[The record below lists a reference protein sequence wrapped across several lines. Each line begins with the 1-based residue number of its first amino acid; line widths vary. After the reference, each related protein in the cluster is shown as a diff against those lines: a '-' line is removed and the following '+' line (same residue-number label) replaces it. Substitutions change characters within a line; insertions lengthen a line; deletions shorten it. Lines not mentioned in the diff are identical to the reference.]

1 VLGPPVVVDFLL
13 LSARLNVREEP
24 AMAKETRYNAY
35 DDGMKTDHHM
45 EGTVIPKAASRGYW
59 DSKTLP
65 QIKADTVGADIDV
78 QQPLA
83 QNLVEVM
90 EDGSVRTV
98 HLTQEDV
105 KKLVEANR
113 VKGKD
118 VLSDH
123 PPVAI
128 TYDQIMPPKPLPGTV
143 KMAEPAQPIQ
153 PAQPSIP
160 VFRTMPID
168 QIPPMAVPPDV
179 AAYAA
184 TGSLVPPVP
193 GYTQPKPRKKIQFV
207 GEFGSI
213 TYHYEDVHIYN
224 IYFIMVQHSRERE
237 FFEAPSGEKP
247 VVINFGSARYICYPG
262 PQFPLIPNGE
272 LFVTVY
278 LIDEE
283 ATSQLNGQRGNDG
296 KA

>member
-1 VLGPPVVVDFLL
+1 M
-13 LSARLNVREEP
+13 AR
-24 AMAKETRYNAY
+24 ETRYNAY

-45 EGTVIPKAASRGYW
+45 EGTVIPKASSRGFW
-59 DSKTLP
+59 DSKALP
-65 QIKADTVGADIDV
+65 QVRADTVGADVDV
-78 QQPLA
+78 QQPMA

-90 EDGSVRTV
+90 DDGSIRTV
-98 HLTQEDV
+98 HLTQEDI

-113 VKGKD
+113 VRGKD
-118 VLSDH
+118 ILSDH

-128 TYDQIMPPKPLPGTV
+128 TYDQIMPPQPLPGTV
-143 KMAEPAQPIQ
+143 KLAESAQPEQ
-153 PAQPSIP
+153 PAPSAIP
-160 VFRTMPID
+160 VLRGAALPVV
-168 QIPPMAVPPDV
+168 PVVPPDV

-184 TGSLVPPVP
+184 TGSPVPPVP
-193 GYTQPKPRKKIQFV
+193 GYTQSRPRKKVQFV

-213 TYHYEDVHIYN
+213 AYHYEEVHVHN

-237 FFEAPSGEKP
+237 FFEAPSGDKP
-247 VVINFGSARYICYPG
+247 VTINFGAVKYVCYPG
-262 PQFPLIPNGE
+262 PQFPLIPNGD

>member
-1 VLGPPVVVDFLL
+1 M
-13 LSARLNVREEP
+13 S
-24 AMAKETRYNAY
+24 KETRYEAY
-35 DDGMKTDHHM
+35 SDGMKTDHHM
-45 EGTVIPKAASRGYW
+45 EGVVVPKAASRGFW

-65 QIKADTVGADIDV
+65 QVRADSVGADVDV
-78 QQPLA
+78 QQPMA

-98 HLTQEDV
+98 HLTLEDV
-105 KKLVEANR
+105 KKLADANR

-128 TYDQIMPPKPLPGTV
+128 TYDQIMPPQPLPGTV
-143 KMAEPAQPIQ
+143 KLAEPAQSAIPSLREVPPVNPALLGLPI
-153 PAQPSIP
+153 PA
-160 VFRTMPID
+160 F
-168 QIPPMAVPPDV
+168 AVPPDV

-184 TGSLVPPVP
+184 TGTVSPPVP
-193 GYTQPKPRKKIQFV
+193 GYTQARPRKKVQFV

-213 TYHYEDVHIYN
+213 AYHYDEVHIHN
-224 IYFIMVQHSRERE
+224 IYFVMVQSSRAHE
-237 FFEAPSGEKP
+237 FFEAPSGEKQ
-247 VVINFGSARYICYPG
+247 VVLNFGSAKYVCYPG
-262 PQFPLIPNGE
+262 PQFPLIPNGD

-283 ATSQLNGQRGNDG
+283 ATSQLNGQRGTDG